1 MSLGTCGTMCGE
13 EILYVNIL
21 QPCLTLLFIQ
31 ITMPPQNITFPQ
43 NKLDVAAENN
53 AASNH
58 SSASVAST
66 HKNIECS
73 ENNSETHVSF
83 AYARHLNFTET
94 V

>member
-1 MSLGTCGTMCGE
+1 
-13 EILYVNIL
+13 
-21 QPCLTLLFIQ
+21 
-31 ITMPPQNITFPQ
+31 MPPQNITFPQ

-58 SSASVAST
+58 SSGSVAST

-73 ENNSETHVSF
+73 EKNSEPHVSF
-83 AYARHLNFTET
+83 AYARHLNFTEA